1 MLLRKEVASVTLVT
15 KKAIFVNVSS
25 PHLGVSQS
33 SSFGHGVSFILL
45 FYLLAELLNRLRNE
59 QALTICIQITL
70 HVLTGSV
77 DNAKSKS
84 YHQN

>member
-45 FYLLAELLNRLRNE
+45 FYLLAELLNRL
-59 QALTICIQITL
+59 
-70 HVLTGSV
+70 
-77 DNAKSKS
+77 
-84 YHQN
+84 